1 MSDITSKL
9 TGDHLSLDEY
19 FADFDKQFWSTE
31 NRDCWKVERRQT
43 FVEQGSTSYD
53 AFVRGDW
60 PRALELLDER
70 RPNIQ
75 EYYDRAASHGI
86 RIYRARV
93 VEEPISAYLIWQLNS
108 LRQRSELGEHTR
120 IIDPGKIVELER
132 DVELPEIIGLGQD
145 VVYQVIY
152 GPTGAAERAI
162 RSTDRPNVEHW
173 WTIFTELYEGGE
185 EMAVF
190 FDRGVAG
197 LRPLNTR

>member
-1 MSDITSKL
+1 MSDVTSEL
-9 TGDHLSLDEY
+9 TGDQLSLDEY

-43 FVEQGSTSYD
+43 FVEQGSASYD
-53 AFVRGDW
+53 AFIRGDW

-70 RPNIQ
+70 RPDIQ
-75 EYYDRAASHGI
+75 EYYGRAASRGI

-108 LRQRSELGEHTR
+108 LRQRSELGEHAR

-132 DVELPEIIGLGQD
+132 DVELPEVIGLGQD

-152 GPTGAAERAI
+152 GSAGAAERAV

-173 WTIFTELYEGGE
+173 WKIFTNLYEGGE
-185 EMAVF
+185 DMAVF
-190 FDRGVAG
+190 FDRSVAG
-197 LRPLNTR
+197 RRPLNAQ